1 VANYKLTML
10 GLITEMLTNVQD
22 ILTDKFTL
30 QQLSNNDDDDSNSIG
45 SRSKSPSTYF
55 FSFSLWQNKLER
67 LPLSKFI

>member
-45 SRSKSPSTYF
+45 SRSKSPST
-55 FSFSLWQNKLER
+55 FSFSL
-67 LPLSKFI
+67 PLWK